1 MHDSAVWKEFLQLL
15 ISIMDS
21 TSTVTT
27 QEKGLGII
35 VDS

>member
-15 ISIMDS
+15 INIMDS
-21 TSTVTT
+21 TFTVTI
-27 QEKGLGII
+27 QEKGLGIV